1 MPFASDWHPEFG
13 YLSPSPG
20 LRRKLRLAVVA
31 AALGLTAGAGGMAVL
46 IAGHD
51 SNPRDAS
58 ALVSPEEVH
67 AVTTSKSTGDANV
80 APTASVRQS
89 QPEAINPANNPACR
103 EHTWDYFDGNCTP
116 GKGRNKTWTVHVPVE
131 RPAIAAIPIGR
142 SEGPAVLSSQPTMPV
157 AAPPDGP
164 DGSARSA
171 DAAPAPDAAPTSA
184 VKEVPA
190 PDVAAKTPRKTAHSH
205 QVRHRERNE
214 YSPPPVYGYQYGYPY
229 RRGGYAYQG
238 PWTVWR

>member
-13 YLSPSPG
+13 YLCPPPG

-31 AALGLTAGAGGMAVL
+31 AAFGLTVGAGGMAVL

-51 SNPRDAS
+51 SNPRDAL
-58 ALVSPEEVH
+58 ALASPE
-67 AVTTSKSTGDANV
+67 AVRAATTSKSPGDADV

-89 QPEAINPANNPACR
+89 QPEAINPANNPVCR
-103 EHTWDYFDGNCTP
+103 DHTWDYFDGSCTP
-116 GKGRNKTWTVHVPVE
+116 GKSRKTRTVHVPVD

-142 SEGPAVLSSQPTMPV
+142 SEGSAVPPSAPIMPV
-157 AAPPDGP
+157 AVPPDAP

-171 DAAPAPDAAPTSA
+171 DAAPAPDAVPASA

-190 PDVAAKTPRKTAHSH
+190 PDVAAKKPRKTAHSR

-214 YSPPPVYGYQYGYPY
+214 YSPPPVYGYQYDYPY

>member
-13 YLSPSPG
+13 YLCPSLG

-31 AALGLTAGAGGMAVL
+31 AVFGLTAGAGGMAVL

-51 SNPRDAS
+51 SNPRDAL
-58 ALVSPEEVH
+58 ALASPQ
-67 AVTTSKSTGDANV
+67 AVRAATTPTSTGRANV

-89 QPEAINPANNPACR
+89 QPEAINPACR

-116 GKGRNKTWTVHVPVE
+116 GKARKTRTVHVPVE
-131 RPAIAAIPIGR
+131 RPAITAIPLGH
-142 SEGPAVLSSQPTMPV
+142 SEGPAVLFSEPTMP
-157 AAPPDGP
+157 APPDAA

-171 DAAPAPDAAPTSA
+171 DAAPAPDATPASA
-184 VKEVPA
+184 VKELPA
-190 PDVAAKTPRKTAHSH
+190 PDVAAKKPRKTAHSH
-205 QVRHRERNE
+205 QVRHRERFE
-214 YSPPPVYGYQYGYPY
+214 YSPSAVYGYQYGYPY

>member
-31 AALGLTAGAGGMAVL
+31 AAFGLTAGAGGMAAL
-46 IAGHD
+46 IADHD

-58 ALVSPEEVH
+58 ALVWPEEVH
-67 AVTTSKSTGDANV
+67 AVTTPKSTGDGNV
-80 APTASVRQS
+80 VPTASVRQS
-89 QPEAINPANNPACR
+89 QPEAINSANNPACR

-116 GKGRNKTWTVHVPVE
+116 GKARKTRTVRVPVE
-131 RPAIAAIPIGR
+131 RPAIAAIPIGH
-142 SEGPAVLSSQPTMPV
+142 SEGPAVLSSAPTMSV
-157 AAPPDGP
+157 AAPPDSP

-171 DAAPAPDAAPTSA
+171 DVAPAPDAVPASA

-190 PDVAAKTPRKTAHSH
+190 PDVAAKKPRKTAHSH

-214 YSPPPVYGYQYGYPY
+214 YSPSPVYGYQYDYPY